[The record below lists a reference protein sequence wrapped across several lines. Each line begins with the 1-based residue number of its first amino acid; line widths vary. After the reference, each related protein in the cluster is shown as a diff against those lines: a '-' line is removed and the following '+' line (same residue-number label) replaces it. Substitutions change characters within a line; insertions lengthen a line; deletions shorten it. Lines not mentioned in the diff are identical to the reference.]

1 MTIMDLIRKKVQLL
15 GRYGNYGA
23 WTIALVGLLGSLYLS
38 DIVGWV
44 PCTLCWYSRILMY
57 PIVVIGA
64 VGILRK
70 DHNWS
75 LYALPLSIGGVVLS
89 LYHSLL
95 QWGIIPE
102 AIAPCR
108 HFGRRLHRQYLERR
122 NPAHLVAR
130 DILRRIP
137 PRPIRPS
144 WSVVTAI
151 RPEPAR
157 FKSLS
162 SAIISARHA
171 APQLL

>member
-1 MTIMDLIRKKVQLL
+1 MTIMDLIRKKIQLL
-15 GRYGNYGA
+15 SRYGNYGA
-23 WTIALVGLLGSLYLS
+23 WTIALVGMLGSLYLS
-38 DIVGWV
+38 DIVGWI
-44 PCTLCWYSRILMY
+44 PCILCWYSRILMY

-108 HFGRRLHRQYLERR
+108 SGISCATKQLNLLGFITIPFLALLAFVAITVCLYFYWKENKNVER
-122 NPAHLVAR
+122 
-130 DILRRIP
+130 
-137 PRPIRPS
+137 S
-144 WSVVTAI
+144 
-151 RPEPAR
+151 
-157 FKSLS
+157 
-162 SAIISARHA
+162 
-171 APQLL
+171 